1 MVDSLCW
8 ACEDKTDPT
17 QMAGEFLFMAGGC
30 VLSHI
35 AQGTD
40 LRQRHLKFV
49 LSPTSG
55 EDGKPSPG
63 AAGVRGDRAL
73 SLKVLSGD
81 CFGL

>member
-1 MVDSLCW
+1 M
-8 ACEDKTDPT
+8 
-17 QMAGEFLFMAGGC
+17 
-30 VLSHI
+30 LSHI

-40 LRQRHLKFV
+40 LRQRHSKFV
-49 LSPTSG
+49 LSPASG

-63 AAGVRGDRAL
+63 AAGVRGDQAL

>member
-1 MVDSLCW
+1 M
-8 ACEDKTDPT
+8 
-17 QMAGEFLFMAGGC
+17 
-30 VLSHI
+30 LSHV

-40 LRQRHLKFV
+40 LGQRYSKFV